1 MKVELDLSSEQLRYL
16 DNSLTE
22 LVKNL
27 TEEQQIT
34 ILNNYMQTQM
44 ENLIIKNKSTNY
56 YSYFYSSSSSTTLTE
71 LGQHLV
77 NGLQARIADAI
88 TDKILETEDIKKL
101 MEDYTK
107 QVIDNLPSTIMKSI
121 NSYVVDQIF
130 LSKDRMQDILTQQ
143 SYELKDEIYSALH
156 NRS

>member
-1 MKVELDLSSEQLRYL
+1 MKVELDLSSDQLRYL

-44 ENLIIKNKSTNY
+44 ENLIIKNKGISC
-56 YSYFYSSSSSTTLTE
+56 YSSSSSTTLTE

-77 NGLQARIADAI
+77 NELQTRIAEAI
-88 TDKILETEDIKKL
+88 TDKVLETEDIKSL
-101 MEDYTK
+101 IDEYTK
-107 QVIDNLPSTIMKSI
+107 KVIDTLPSTIIESI
-121 NSYVVDQIF
+121 NQYIVDQIF
-130 LSKDRMQDILTQQ
+130 LSKDRIQDMLMQQ
-143 SYELKDEIYSALH
+143 SYQLRSDMYSALH
-156 NRS
+156 NRG

>member
-1 MKVELDLSSEQLRYL
+1 MKVELDLSSDQLRYL

-27 TEEQQIT
+27 TEEQQIM

-44 ENLIIKNKSTNY
+44 ENLIIKNKSTN
-56 YSYFYSSSSSTTLTE
+56 FYSSSSSTTLTE

-143 SYELKDEIYSALH
+143 SYELKNEIYSALH

>member
-1 MKVELDLSSEQLRYL
+1 MKVELDLSSDQLRYL

-44 ENLIIKNKSTNY
+44 ESLIIKNKSTN
-56 YSYFYSSSSSTTLTE
+56 FYSSSSSTTLTE

-77 NGLQARIADAI
+77 NGLQARIAGAI

-143 SYELKDEIYSALH
+143 SYELRDEIYSALH

>member
-1 MKVELDLSSEQLRYL
+1 MKVELDLSSDQLRYL

-44 ENLIIKNKSTNY
+44 ENLIIKDRGINY
-56 YSYFYSSSSSTTLTE
+56 YSSSSSTTLTE

-77 NGLQARIADAI
+77 NELQARIADAI

-107 QVIDNLPSTIMKSI
+107 QVIDNLPSTVIKSI
-121 NSYVVDQIF
+121 NNYVVDQIF
-130 LSKDRMQDILTQQ
+130 LSKDRIQDILTQQ
-143 SYELKDEIYSALH
+143 SYKLKNEIYSALH

>member
-1 MKVELDLSSEQLRYL
+1 MKVELDLSSDQLRYL

-44 ENLIIKNKSTNY
+44 ENLIIKNKSTN
-56 YSYFYSSSSSTTLTE
+56 FYSSSSSTTLTE

-143 SYELKDEIYSALH
+143 SYELKNEIYSALH

>member
-1 MKVELDLSSEQLRYL
+1 MKVELDLSSDQLRYL

-44 ENLIIKNKSTNY
+44 ENLIIKNKSTN
-56 YSYFYSSSSSTTLTE
+56 FYSSSSSITLTE

-143 SYELKDEIYSALH
+143 SYELKNEIYSALH

>member
-44 ENLIIKNKSTNY
+44 ENLIIKNKNTN
-56 YSYFYSSSSSTTLTE
+56 FYSSSSSTTLSE

-143 SYELKDEIYSALH
+143 SYELKNEIYSALR

>member
-1 MKVELDLSSEQLRYL
+1 MKVELDLSSDQLRYL

-44 ENLIIKNKSTNY
+44 ENLIIKNKSTN
-56 YSYFYSSSSSTTLTE
+56 FYSSSSSTTLTE

-77 NGLQARIADAI
+77 NGLQARVADAI

-143 SYELKDEIYSALH
+143 SYELKNEIYLALH

>member
-1 MKVELDLSSEQLRYL
+1 MKVELDLSSDQLRYL

-44 ENLIIKNKSTNY
+44 ENLIIKNKSTN
-56 YSYFYSSSSSTTLTE
+56 FYSSSSSTTLTE

-77 NGLQARIADAI
+77 NELQARIADAI

-107 QVIDNLPSTIMKSI
+107 QVIDDLPSTIIKSI

-130 LSKDRMQDILTQQ
+130 LSRDRIQDILTQQ
-143 SYELKDEIYSALH
+143 SYELRDEIYSALH

>member
-1 MKVELDLSSEQLRYL
+1 MKVELDLSSDQLRYL

-44 ENLIIKNKSTNY
+44 ENLIIKNKSTN
-56 YSYFYSSSSSTTLTE
+56 FYSSSSSTTLTE

-130 LSKDRMQDILTQQ
+130 LSKDRMQNILTQQ
-143 SYELKDEIYSALH
+143 SYELKNEIYSALH

>member
-1 MKVELDLSSEQLRYL
+1 MKVELDLSSDQLRYL

-44 ENLIIKNKSTNY
+44 ENLIIKNKSTN
-56 YSYFYSSSSSTTLTE
+56 FYSSSSSTTLTE

-107 QVIDNLPSTIMKSI
+107 QVIDDLPSTIIKSI

-130 LSKDRMQDILTQQ
+130 LSKDRIQDILTQQ
-143 SYELKDEIYSALH
+143 SYELRDEIYSALH

>member
-1 MKVELDLSSEQLRYL
+1 MKVELDLSSDQLRYL

-44 ENLIIKNKSTNY
+44 ENLIIKNKSTN
-56 YSYFYSSSSSTTLTE
+56 FYSSSSSTTLTE

-77 NGLQARIADAI
+77 NGLQARIANAI

>member
-1 MKVELDLSSEQLRYL
+1 MKVELDLSSDQLRYL

-44 ENLIIKNKSTNY
+44 ENLMIKEKSTGY
-56 YSYFYSSSSSTTLTE
+56 YSSNSSTTLSE

-77 NGLQARIADAI
+77 NELQQQVAKAI
-88 TDKILETEDIKKL
+88 TDKVLETEDIKSL
-101 MEDYTK
+101 IDEYTK
-107 QVIDNLPSTIMKSI
+107 KIIDTLPSTIIESI
-121 NSYVVDQIF
+121 NQYIVDQIF
-130 LSKDRMQDILTQQ
+130 LSKDRIQDMLMQQ
-143 SYELKDEIYSALH
+143 SYQLRNDMYSALH
-156 NRS
+156 NRG

>member
-1 MKVELDLSSEQLRYL
+1 MKVELDLSSDQLRYL

-44 ENLIIKNKSTNY
+44 ENLIIKNKSTN
-56 YSYFYSSSSSTTLTE
+56 FYSSSSSTTLTE

-77 NGLQARIADAI
+77 NGLQARVADAI

-143 SYELKDEIYSALH
+143 SYELRDEIYSALH